1 MPRTALDE
9 SDGVGMAGDKTGTN
23 NATARRKIPFNTDKV
38 VGPTEN
44 STSTRTCARSAA
56 KTYPITA
63 VDKVVVG
70 VPGSN
75 TNARNGS
82 SGGWRT
88 VRGSGAEQS
97 REGNKNLGFASADL
111 CKFVKEVLKRICRR
125 RTIGH
130 RRERYGRN
138 VDRKDNAVAQI
149 MWNKTRTETLR
160 DVLTDEKPQ

>member
-23 NATARRKIPFNTDKV
+23 NATARRKIAFNTDKV

-44 STSTRTCARSAA
+44 STSTMAGACSAA

-75 TNARNGS
+75 TNTRNRN
-82 SGGWRT
+82 SGVWRT
-88 VRGSGAEQS
+88 VRGSGAEQG

-111 CKFVKEVLKRICRR
+111 CEFVKKVL
-125 RTIGH
+125 
-130 RRERYGRN
+130 
-138 VDRKDNAVAQI
+138 
-149 MWNKTRTETLR
+149 
-160 DVLTDEKPQ
+160 